1 MMKRAI
7 PKNYFSL
14 ETLRH
19 LIPQQG
25 LSERYLRRAS
35 DVTLACKL
43 THTYGKYHLTM
54 LHRELAMNEEQTT
67 FQQAEQMADTMNQ
80 LSIFHFSPSCFL
92 HTHDEYID
100 ECIDTYQEYKQLTEE
115 YSDELFVPAIVEEFC
130 KKVYADDD
138 HFIFFK
144 PFCNLYYSVYADA
157 LLHYQQGLT
166 DYDTFCWEFQELGWT
181 DGKRTPL
188 NASELR
194 RYIASMREVVDFY
207 RTLL

>member
-1 MMKRAI
+1 MKRAI
-7 PKNYFSL
+7 PKNYFSS

-100 ECIDTYQEYKQLTEE
+100 ECID
-115 YSDELFVPAIVEEFC
+115 I
-130 KKVYADDD
+130 
-138 HFIFFK
+138 
-144 PFCNLYYSVYADA
+144 
-157 LLHYQQGLT
+157 YQQGLT